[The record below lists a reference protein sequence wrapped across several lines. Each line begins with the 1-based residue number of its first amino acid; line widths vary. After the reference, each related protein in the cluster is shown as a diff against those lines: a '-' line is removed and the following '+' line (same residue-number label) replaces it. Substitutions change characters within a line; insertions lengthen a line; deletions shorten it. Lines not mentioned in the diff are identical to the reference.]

1 MFTLNFQGSSG
12 AFNSFTW
19 CHICFSAI
27 VTGFRLAPHNLDMCS
42 KVQPK
47 LLIIWEVWKDTRA
60 QGSSP
65 SNKKEKEDGSQDRTM
80 IKFVIE
86 RPIPVQEETT
96 GDDTTGRSQD
106 IAQSQ

>member
-1 MFTLNFQGSSG
+1 
-12 AFNSFTW
+12 
-19 CHICFSAI
+19 
-27 VTGFRLAPHNLDMCS
+27 MCS

-47 LLIIWEVWKDTRA
+47 VGIIWEVWKDTRA

-65 SNKKEKEDGSQDRTM
+65 SNKKDKEDGSQDMNM

-86 RPIPVQEETT
+86 KPIPVQEETA

-106 IAQSQ
+106 IVQSQ